1 MATQTI
7 LTLREFEKLPEDGNL
22 HELNEGALVLM
33 THPKYRH
40 MAVSHKVLRAL
51 QEFLTTHRVGEAYI
65 EMAYLL
71 AEDPATLRVPDVS
84 FLRSERLSGVGDDE
98 YLRGAPDLAV
108 EVVSPSNPKMDLEQ
122 KIRQYQTAGVAFIWA
137 LYPDRRCVDVFDAVR
152 KIATLHEGDTLEAP
166 SLFPGWSVPV
176 AELF

>member
-7 LTLREFEKLPEDGNL
+7 LTLTQFENLAEDGNL
-22 HELNEGALVLM
+22 HEVSEGALVSL

-51 QEFLTTHRVGEAYI
+51 QEFLTAHPIGEAYI

-71 AEDPATLRVPDVS
+71 AEDLPTLRVPDVS

-122 KIRQYQTAGVAFIWA
+122 QVRQYQTGGVAFVWVV
-137 LYPDRRCVDVFDAVR
+137 YPERRSVDVFDAVR

-176 AELF
+176 AGLF